1 MSETII
7 NGVRVSFEGPPELPL
22 SVVLRESPAYDAPRN
37 FFTVLLKNVSG
48 QVKTLPFD
56 ELRRNI
62 VSIYRNPATGAE
74 IIDNR
79 TPPPKLDGSVE
90 ELAPGQTKT
99 FQVIFEYP
107 AKIATMKNRVAVL
120 RFCAKWDSVWL
131 RKSAYAPDAFD
142 WNESYEL
149 CREIRVVEE

>member
-56 ELRRNI
+56 EIRRNTI
-62 VSIYRNPATGAE
+62 TKCRNPTTAAE
-74 IIDNR
+74 IVDNS
-79 TPPPKLDGSVE
+79 TPPPKRDGAVE
-90 ELAPGQTKT
+90 ELAPGETKS
-99 FQVIFEYP
+99 FQVVFEYP
-107 AKIATMKNRVAVL
+107 PEIVTMKNRLTILHYCVEW
-120 RFCAKWDSVWL
+120 KGEWL
-131 RKSAYAPDAFD
+131 RKAAYAAGAYD
-142 WNESYEL
+142 WNESFEL
-149 CREIRVVEE
+149 CREIRIVED